1 MDSGLALSN
10 VTYNVS
16 NISGVTLSP
25 LLFNFVL
32 EFLTC
37 EIRLGKEVKFTVDW
51 KEKGKHSLFTDS
63 MKRNRE
69 NLEEPIKEVTP
80 TNKLH

>member
-37 EIRLGKEVKFTVDW
+37 EIRLGKEVKFTVD
-51 KEKGKHSLFTDS
+51 
-63 MKRNRE
+63 
-69 NLEEPIKEVTP
+69 
-80 TNKLH
+80 